1 MMVYIKKQETNLNN
15 PEVTV
20 KDSRLVELDKIVSEV
35 KQSEEWEAV
44 RMNILEI
51 GKEIGVELGEKQL
64 LKKQVRKKLE
74 KGYTVDKI
82 ADMLEA
88 EVDTIRELIEEL
100 KMERT
105 DI

>member
-44 RMNILEI
+44 RMNIF
-51 GKEIGVELGEKQL
+51 
-64 LKKQVRKKLE
+64 
-74 KGYTVDKI
+74 
-82 ADMLEA
+82 
-88 EVDTIRELIEEL
+88 
-100 KMERT
+100 
-105 DI
+105 